1 MKKTST
7 QVVALAAA
15 FLIGLAGWLALQS
28 GNVAHASHENPGLG
42 AVTKHVTNASG
53 AAIDLDALRPSD
65 AAIVFGFV
73 FYNPAVVT
81 ITVGESVS
89 WSGTF
94 GSHPLQQVDGP
105 SSDTLVPDGFGNVTG
120 SSYAV
125 QFNTPGE
132 FYYRC
137 GFHGVFLFGGTMRGM
152 IVVLPAGGSTA
163 TPTATLA
170 PPTETPTETPSA
182 TPTET
187 PSPTPT
193 ATLIADPA
201 PTDTP
206 TATPTPTPTATHV
219 ADPVPTDTPTATPT
233 GTPTPTST
241 PALVPVAFLPAV
253 LR

>member
-7 QVVALAAA
+7 QVVALTAA

-42 AVTKHVTNASG
+42 AVTKHVTHASG

-137 GFHGVFLFGGTMRGM
+137 GFHGVFQFGGTMRGM

-163 TPTATLA
+163 TPTATSV
-170 PPTETPTETPSA
+170 PPTETPTFTPDPPTA

-187 PSPTPT
+187 SVPPT
-193 ATLIADPA
+193 AS
-201 PTDTP
+201 
-206 TATPTPTPTATHV
+206 PTPTPTATQV

>member
-105 SSDTLVPDGFGNVTG
+105 SSDTLVPDGFGNATG
-120 SSYAV
+120 SPYTV

-137 GFHGVFLFGGTMRGM
+137 GFHGVFQFGGTMRGM

-163 TPTATLA
+163 TPTVTAV
-170 PPTETPTETPSA
+170 PPTETPTFTPDPPTA

-187 PSPTPT
+187 SVPPMASP
-193 ATLIADPA
+193 
-201 PTDTP
+201 
-206 TATPTPTPTATHV
+206 TPTPTPRMSPIRCRPTRPQRHRPERQRQPQPRHSSRLPFCRQSCANG
-219 ADPVPTDTPTATPT
+219 AFPVV
-233 GTPTPTST
+233 G
-241 PALVPVAFLPAV
+241 
-253 LR
+253 

>member
-42 AVTKHVTNASG
+42 AVTKHVTHASG

-137 GFHGVFLFGGTMRGM
+137 GFHGVFQFGGTMRGM

-163 TPTATLA
+163 TPTATSV
-170 PPTETPTETPSA
+170 PPTETPTFTPDPPTA

-187 PSPTPT
+187 SVPPT
-193 ATLIADPA
+193 AS
-201 PTDTP
+201 
-206 TATPTPTPTATHV
+206 PTPTPTATHV

>member
-42 AVTKHVTNASG
+42 AVTKHVTHASG

-137 GFHGVFLFGGTMRGM
+137 GFHGVFQFGGTMRGK

-163 TPTATLA
+163 TPTVTAV
-170 PPTETPTETPSA
+170 PPTETPTFTPDPPTA

-187 PSPTPT
+187 SVPPT
-193 ATLIADPA
+193 AS
-201 PTDTP
+201 
-206 TATPTPTPTATHV
+206 PTPTPTATHV

>member
-137 GFHGVFLFGGTMRGM
+137 GFHGVFQFGGTMRGM

-163 TPTATLA
+163 TPTATSV
-170 PPTETPTETPSA
+170 PPTETPTFTPDPPTA

-187 PSPTPT
+187 SVPPT
-193 ATLIADPA
+193 AS
-201 PTDTP
+201 
-206 TATPTPTPTATHV
+206 PTPTPTATHV